1 MIGIDSDLSDLV
13 ENAFAEAKFKFAA
26 VLNPNGQST
35 NIINSAASLEDVRAV
50 VDQAMHK
57 YEAGKTGTKARE
69 WLHSFSQR
77 VKLYGTVLDVMVQHH
92 PEYVSLVWG
101 AMKFLFTVG
110 RNSTSLILKIKKLTV
125 TF

>member
-1 MIGIDSDLSDLV
+1 LIGIDFDISDLV
-13 ENAFAEAKFKFAA
+13 ENAFAEAQLKFAA
-26 VLNPNGQST
+26 GLNPNGKST
-35 NIINSAASLEDVRAV
+35 NIVNSAASLEDVRAV
-50 VDQAMHK
+50 VDQAMQK
-57 YEAGKTGTKARE
+57 YEAGKTGTKARK

-110 RNSTSLILKIKKLTV
+110 RNSTSLILNFKN
-125 TF
+125 